1 VQTILKARW
10 LTDSVWI
17 KWLHKYQSHGE
28 LIMTEEL
35 KMTERQRVHV
45 KRLLLDYMHVPVAPI

>member
-1 VQTILKARW
+1 
-10 LTDSVWI
+10 
-17 KWLHKYQSHGE
+17 
-28 LIMTEEL
+28 MTEEL